1 MKCLRCGCTEDKVID
16 TRIAREGEA
25 IRRRRECLRCGNR
38 FTTYEAILRTEAV
51 VVKRD
56 GTREDFDPDK
66 LWKGIRH
73 ACWKRPVSE
82 TQIDQAVRNISNNLN
97 QAQEREVSSHYIG
110 ELAMNELRRLD
121 HVAYVRFASVY
132 RRFEDI
138 GQFVN
143 EIKSLTDNSTEQI
156 SAEKSATDND

>member
-1 MKCLRCGCTEDKVID
+1 MKCLQCGCTEDKVID

-25 IRRRRECLRCGNR
+25 IRRRRECLRCANR
-38 FTTYEAILRTEAV
+38 FTTYEAIIRTEAV

-82 TQIDQAVRNISNNLN
+82 AQIDEAVRNITIALN
-97 QAQEREVSSHYIG
+97 QTPEREISSHYLG
-110 ELAMNELRRLD
+110 ELAMHELHKLD
-121 HVAYVRFASVY
+121 QVAYVRFASVY
-132 RRFEDI
+132 RRFEDV

-143 EIKSLTDNSTEQI
+143 EINKLADI
-156 SAEKSATDND
+156 HSAGKKDEES